1 MKIFIIPV
9 SRIYRIVRRGAVRF
23 LGEEELESLEND
35 AVSPVVNFIDEVY
48 DDTVG
53 DVMNKIKLKITKGK
67 QK

>member
-9 SRIYRIVRRGAVRF
+9 SRICRIVRRGAVRF